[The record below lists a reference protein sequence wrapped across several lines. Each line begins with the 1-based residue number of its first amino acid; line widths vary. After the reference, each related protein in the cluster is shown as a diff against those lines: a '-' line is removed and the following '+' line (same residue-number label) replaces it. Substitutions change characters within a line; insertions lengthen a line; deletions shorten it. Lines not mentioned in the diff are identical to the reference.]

1 MLDARVDR
9 VGVVVPARD
18 EEGSLARC
26 LAALHRAARAVDVPV
41 DVVVA
46 VNATRDGSAEVAR
59 VHGATVVELAH
70 PGVGA
75 ARAAGASRLLR
86 GRDSTRTWLATTDA
100 DSVVPPG
107 WLAHQLDLAAAG
119 AEAVVGTICL
129 ADHELDGHAAWWQH
143 YRGGLQRVPHGH
155 VHGANLAVRGSL
167 YLQVGGFAA
176 VPAHE
181 DLDLVTRL
189 DASTDRV
196 VRTVAEPVLTSAR
209 TEGRTPSGVAHDLR
223 RARSGLALP
232 SAALAP
238 ARTVGPP
245 VEG

>member
-1 MLDARVDR
+1 MPDARIDR
-9 VGVVVPARD
+9 IGVVVPARD
-18 EEGSLARC
+18 EEGSLAGC
-26 LAALHRAARAVDVPV
+26 LAALGRAARAVGVPV

-46 VNATRDGSAEVAR
+46 VNATRDRSAEVAR
-59 VHGATVVELAH
+59 AGGATVVELAL

-75 ARAAGASRLLR
+75 ARAAGAARLLR
-86 GRDSTRTWLATTDA
+86 GRAAARTWLATTDA

-119 AEAVVGTICL
+119 ADAVVGTIRL
-129 ADHELDGHAAWWQH
+129 ADHETDRHAAWWQH

-189 DASTDRV
+189 DAATGCV

-209 TEGRTPSGVAHDLR
+209 TEGRTPVGVAHDLR
-223 RARSGLALP
+223 RARSASPLA
-232 SAALAP
+232 A
-238 ARTVGPP
+238 T
-245 VEG
+245 